1 MKTVGGVY
9 LNLIESEYKFCYQG
23 LEFYFSSKLYLDK
36 FANNFQTFINSET
49 LKLKGRYQISLN
61 CDIYL
66 MIAFYKKIEKRGFL
80 IKDIQTGRE
89 ISKNVMFVNAI
100 IN

>member
-1 MKTVGGVY
+1 MDGVY
-9 LNLIESEYKFCYQG
+9 LNLIESEYKFSFQG

-36 FANNFQTFINSET
+36 FANNFQSFINSET

-80 IKDIQTGRE
+80 IKDLQTGRE
-89 ISKNVMFVNAI
+89 INKNVMFVNAI